1 MNTIYILRYP
11 EGTPYAHT
19 VFFVG
24 CDETGQ
30 GWKQEAQQFTPG
42 RQPSQTSRT
51 IHYLW
56 RNKRQPVHTIELQ
69 TDDPIQTQ
77 ERYRQLLAQYKGPRL
92 TNRVR
97 SGV

>member
-1 MNTIYILRYP
+1 MNTIYTLRYP
-11 EGTPYAHT
+11 EGTPYAGI

-30 GWKQEAQQFTPG
+30 GWEQEAKHTTSS
-42 RQPSQTSRT
+42 RPSQTSRI

-56 RNKRQPVHTIELQ
+56 RNKWQPVHVIELQ
-69 TDDPIQTQ
+69 TDDSIQAQ
-77 ERYRQLLAQYKGPRL
+77 ERYSQLLTQYKGPRL
-92 TNRVR
+92 TNRIR